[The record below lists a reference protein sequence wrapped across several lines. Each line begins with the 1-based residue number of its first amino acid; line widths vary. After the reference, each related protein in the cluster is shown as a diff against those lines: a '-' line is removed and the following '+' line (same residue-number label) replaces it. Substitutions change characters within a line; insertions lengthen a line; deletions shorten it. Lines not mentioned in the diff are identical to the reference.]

1 MIGIDYNISS
11 SDVVVEF
18 MIVSQLTKQVLELR
32 TLFWQQSFLTTGIAN
47 GSEPIYLVLH
57 AYSTSSPSSV
67 TILSTHLFPGYTS
80 KLIVISLCSWQ
91 PYAGVWNY
99 L

>member
-1 MIGIDYNISS
+1 MIGIAYNISS

-18 MIVSQLTKQVLELR
+18 MIVSQLTEQVLERR
-32 TLFWQQSFLTTGIAN
+32 TLFWQRNLRITGIAN

-67 TILSTHLFPGYTS
+67 TIMSTRLVPGYTS
-80 KLIVISLCSWQ
+80 KLIVISLCS
-91 PYAGVWNY
+91 
-99 L
+99 